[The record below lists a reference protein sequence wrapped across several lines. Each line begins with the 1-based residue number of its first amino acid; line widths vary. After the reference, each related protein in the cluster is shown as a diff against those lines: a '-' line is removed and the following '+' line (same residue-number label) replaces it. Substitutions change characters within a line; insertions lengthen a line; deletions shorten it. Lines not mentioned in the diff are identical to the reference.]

1 MCIFIRCIIAS
12 VSTPCNHYNIDHHK
26 YEFSNINSANS
37 FLNFILEEKLLTL
50 ELIDTDATF
59 VLFFVVFF
67 IMQWTNFSFYFSIFF
82 LVWHKSSS
90 SRKKRRKKFMNGVYK
105 TFPFIFPSTTE
116 EKVHKFHFFGEK
128 NLRACNSSSYSL
140 TID

>member
-1 MCIFIRCIIAS
+1 M
-12 VSTPCNHYNIDHHK
+12 N
-26 YEFSNINSANS
+26 FSNINSANS

-82 LVWHKSSS
+82 LCGIKVHHREEKDE
-90 SRKKRRKKFMNGVYK
+90 KKFMNGVYK

-116 EKVHKFHFFGEK
+116 EKVHKFNFFLGKEFVMVA
-128 NLRACNSSSYSL
+128 RACNSSSYSL
-140 TID
+140 TND